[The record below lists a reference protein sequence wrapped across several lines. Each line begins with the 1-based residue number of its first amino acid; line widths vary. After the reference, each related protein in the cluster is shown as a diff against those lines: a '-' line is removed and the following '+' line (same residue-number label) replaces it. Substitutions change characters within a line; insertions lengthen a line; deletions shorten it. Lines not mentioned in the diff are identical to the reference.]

1 MTSGPATSSGIQGQ
15 QRNQTAREGAGR
27 PAPLMQGCGWT
38 WGRLWRRIQGPAHER
53 QLVTP
58 ITGPLQLRT
67 FLCKRCGVR
76 PSHTPSWGPGD
87 TALIFRVGLRGLGC
101 SQGGSQERPFSSSQ
115 AGAGLHQRPGSW
127 PVGRQSP
134 AAGRKWRPVTGRQR
148 PRSRAPVAPWRPQVA
163 VMTAPTPSREDTEAQ
178 RDSGQGAPAC
188 GPGAARGGVSKQ
200 RQSFVK
206 PPMVQLTQHLT
217 LTPGSI
223 IPAWAR
229 ERVTCPRDTAGKRLS
244 SCQTREGDKPSPM
257 LITPGV
263 RSL

>member
-67 FLCKRCGVR
+67 FRRKRCGVR

-163 VMTAPTPSREDTEAQ
+163 VMTAPHPPGRTLRLRETVGRAPPRVD
-178 RDSGQGAPAC
+178 QGL
-188 GPGAARGGVSKQ
+188 PGVGSQSKG
-200 RQSFVK
+200 R
-206 PPMVQLTQHLT
+206 
-217 LTPGSI
+217 
-223 IPAWAR
+223 A
-229 ERVTCPRDTAGKRLS
+229 LS
-244 SCQTREGDKPSPM
+244 SPPWSNSPSTSP
-257 LITPGV
+257 
-263 RSL
+263 

>member
-1 MTSGPATSSGIQGQ
+1 MILGPATSSGIQGQ

-38 WGRLWRRIQGPAHER
+38 WGRLWKRIQGPAHER
-53 QLVTP
+53 QLITP

-67 FLCKRCGVR
+67 FLREWCGAP
-76 PSHTPSWGPGD
+76 PSHTPRRWG
-87 TALIFRVGLRGLGC
+87 TALILFRVGLRGLGC
-101 SQGGSQERPFSSSQ
+101 SQGGWQERPFSSAQ
-115 AGAGLHQRPGSW
+115 AGAGLHQRPGSR
-127 PVGRQSP
+127 PVCVGRQSP
-134 AAGRKWRPVTGRQR
+134 AAGRRWRPVTGRQR

-178 RDSGQGAPAC
+178 RDSGQGAPAY

-200 RQSFVK
+200 RQRFVK
-206 PPMVQLTQHLT
+206 PPVGQVTQHLT

-223 IPAWAR
+223 IPAGAR
-229 ERVTCPRDTAGKRLS
+229 EQVTCPHNTAGKRLS

-257 LITPGV
+257 LTPGV